1 MKTQVTLVMVALV
14 DVDLLPLA
22 DFSEGEKGEEKRA
35 HYLHT
40 INLPYFLI
48 SRRMTK

>member
-1 MKTQVTLVMVALV
+1 MKTQVTLVSFG

-35 HYLHT
+35 NCY
-40 INLPYFLI
+40 
-48 SRRMTK
+48 K